1 MVHDRERA
9 RVPSISSGWPLK
21 AINTKDE
28 SEQKERKK
36 ERERERETSV
46 RRKRKGD
53 NSDESRMESS

>member
-36 ERERERETSV
+36 ERERERNVSASKE
-46 RRKRKGD
+46 KG
-53 NSDESRMESS
+53 R